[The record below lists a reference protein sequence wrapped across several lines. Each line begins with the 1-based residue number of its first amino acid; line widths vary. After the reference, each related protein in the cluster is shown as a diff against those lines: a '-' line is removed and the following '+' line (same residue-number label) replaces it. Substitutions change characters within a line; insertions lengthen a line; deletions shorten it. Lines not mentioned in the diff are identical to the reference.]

1 MLYGMSIWVFLA
13 IAAISVTA
21 LLYVFKRPKKEILDR
36 GMKLGVL
43 LVIID
48 FVFENAGLLLGQW
61 KTFDSA
67 FAIGAVPIE
76 VIVIAFCVG
85 MTYSMLFARKFTLEL
100 AIASSLLIAIMGTGI
115 EAALLSMSVFIYY
128 AEWTAWHALI
138 SYFIAFLLM
147 HKLNSIL

>member
-1 MLYGMSIWVFLA
+1 
-13 IAAISVTA
+13 
-21 LLYVFKRPKKEILDR
+21 
-36 GMKLGVL
+36 
-43 LVIID
+43 
-48 FVFENAGLLLGQW
+48 
-61 KTFDSA
+61 
-67 FAIGAVPIE
+67 
-76 VIVIAFCVG
+76 
-85 MTYSMLFARKFTLEL
+85 MLFARKFALEL